1 MNLSRAEEIFNNLP
15 IIEQRLI
22 IIELIHDQITE
33 FESEPSEGTGAWI
46 ETLEDDLLRVPYYDQ
61 VHISETMREHYFVD
75 NIVSK
80 LKERNIK

>member
-1 MNLSRAEEIFNNLP
+1 MNFSRAEEIFNNLS
-15 IIEQRLI
+15 ITDQRLI
-22 IIELIHDQITE
+22 IIELIHDTIAE

-46 ETLEDDLLRVPYYDQ
+46 ETLEDDLLRVPSYGQ
-61 VHISETMREHYFVD
+61 VHISEAMREHYFVD